1 MTSSELGDWL
11 HDPELVRL
19 RREWIRA
26 YDTWRSIVSGATS
39 VGEAL
44 TDEQRE
50 AERRY
55 QDAEIAYFARSR
67 RLTSGSSRP
76 RNPGLGH

>member
-1 MTSSELGDWL
+1 MTTSEPGDWL

-19 RREWIRA
+19 RREWVHA
-26 YDTWRSIVSGATS
+26 YHAWRRIVGESTS

-44 TDEQRE
+44 TDEQRD

-55 QDAEIAYFARSR
+55 CEAEAAYFARSR
-67 RLTSGSSRP
+67 KLTG
-76 RNPGLGH
+76 GG